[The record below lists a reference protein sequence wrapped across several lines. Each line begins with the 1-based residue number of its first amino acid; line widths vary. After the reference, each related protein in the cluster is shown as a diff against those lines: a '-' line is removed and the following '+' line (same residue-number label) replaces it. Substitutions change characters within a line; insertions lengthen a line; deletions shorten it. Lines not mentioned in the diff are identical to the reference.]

1 MTRHQD
7 RRRMAP
13 TAFRGY
19 AVHLACV
26 GVAVALGAAQRTS
39 TSAAQ
44 LRKPHG

>member
-1 MTRHQD
+1 
-7 RRRMAP
+7 MAP

-26 GVAVALGAAQRTS
+26 GVAVALGAAQLDLV